1 MQKVLSRKM
10 CEPIP
15 VRLYR
20 DERTA
25 LDYLSINNHDLGP
38 CKLVRIGVEFLT
50 HLSRL
55 NGGQIPMLCE
65 LNLKKALVR
74 RAQRDARRK

>member
-1 MQKVLSRKM
+1 MTT
-10 CEPIP
+10 PIP

-25 LDYLSINNHDLGP
+25 LDYLSITNHDMGP
-38 CKLVRIGVEFLT
+38 CKLVRIGVELLT

-55 NGGQIPMLCE
+55 NGGQIPLFSQVK
-65 LNLKKALVR
+65 LQKQLVR
-74 RAQRDARRK
+74 RAQRDAGRK

>member
-1 MQKVLSRKM
+1 M

-25 LDYLSINNHDLGP
+25 LDYLSITNHDLGP
-38 CKLVRIGVEFLT
+38 CKLVRIGVELLT
-50 HLSRL
+50 HVSQL
-55 NGGQIPMLCE
+55 NGGQIPLFSQIK
-65 LNLKKALVR
+65 LTKALVR

>member
-1 MQKVLSRKM
+1 M

-50 HLSRL
+50 HLSRM
-55 NGGQIPMLCE
+55 NGGQIPMISQVKLQ
-65 LNLKKALVR
+65 KALVR
-74 RAQRDARRK
+74 RAQHDARRK